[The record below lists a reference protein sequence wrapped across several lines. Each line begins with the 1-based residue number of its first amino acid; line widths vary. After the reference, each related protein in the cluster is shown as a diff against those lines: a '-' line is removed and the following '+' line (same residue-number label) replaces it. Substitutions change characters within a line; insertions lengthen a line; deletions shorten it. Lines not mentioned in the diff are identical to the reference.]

1 MVMTMV
7 MMRWMVLKV
16 SGLITHRLMMVMTGW
31 MALRV
36 GTLERLAVM
45 IVLHVGA
52 VGRLIVLGIRLTV
65 MIVLHGGT
73 VERLII
79 LGRLIVH
86 GRLPLLRM
94 LVEL

>member
-1 MVMTMV
+1 
-7 MMRWMVLKV
+7 MRLNV
-16 SGLITHRLMMVMTGW
+16 LMMV
-31 MALRV
+31 V
-36 GTLERLAVM
+36 RLMVM
-45 IVLHVGA
+45 IVMHVGA

>member
-1 MVMTMV
+1 MVMI
-7 MMRWMVLKV
+7 RWMVLKV

-36 GTLERLAVM
+36 GTLERLTV
-45 IVLHVGA
+45 H
-52 VGRLIVLGIRLTV
+52 GRLIVLGIGLTV
-65 MIVLHGGT
+65 MIVLHGGN